1 MQHSTDSVVALIL
14 PADNRGG
21 QERDWLA
28 SLSPIAHLPAILH
41 VIRTLDEIDVSQVL
55 VSVDDIERANEI
67 STSIQSSG
75 ARVLIGNPG
84 SAPMEPLRQLE
95 SELEPSASHVLVLL
109 GVRPLVR
116 PATLHQLV
124 QSARENGGAAIL
136 HPADHREA
144 GVDSGPVVRDNNSSA
159 PEHKSRSRSGREIKP
174 IAICLPSLDIPK
186 VAADEHGVTEY
197 GNSDPVSSLVDA
209 IRERKGDFATCTCA
223 PEEAMPIESPADCS
237 IAESCFQSGVR
248 TRAARDGVI
257 MHGPETVWFSHDTVV
272 EPGAV
277 LEPVIVFGPG
287 VTVRVGATIRAFSHL
302 EGCVIERGAVVGPH
316 ARLRP
321 GTTVAEGARVG
332 NFVEVKASAI
342 GAGTK
347 VNHLSYI
354 GDSLVG
360 DGANVGAGTI
370 TCNYDGVSKH
380 QTVIGEKAFVGSHST
395 LVAPVRIGT
404 DSMTA
409 AGTVVTRD
417 VPDDAL
423 AIGRTVQ
430 ENKPGMARQLM
441 ARPKPGSRKR
451 P

>member
-21 QERDWLA
+21 QEREWLA
-28 SLSPIAHLPAILH
+28 SLAPIAHLPAILH
-41 VIRTLDEIDVSQVL
+41 VIRTLDEIGIAQVL
-55 VSVDDIERANEI
+55 VSVDDIERASEVA
-67 STSIQSSG
+67 TSVRSFG
-75 ARVLIGNPG
+75 ARVLIGKPG
-84 SAPMEPLRQLE
+84 SAPTESLRQLA
-95 SELEPSASHVLVLL
+95 SELEPSASHVLVLF
-109 GVRPLVR
+109 GVMPLVR

-124 QSARENGGAAIL
+124 QSARESGGAAVL
-136 HPADHREA
+136 YPADHREA
-144 GVDSGPVVRDNNSSA
+144 GVDSGPVIRDNNSST
-159 PEHKSRSRSGREIKP
+159 PEHTGRSGTGREIKP
-174 IAICLPSLDIPK
+174 VAICLPSFDVSK
-186 VAADEHGVTEY
+186 AAVDEIGVFKD
-197 GNSDPVSSLVDA
+197 GNSDPVPFLVDA
-209 IRERKGDFATCTCA
+209 IGKRKGVVATWTCA
-223 PEEAMPIESPADCS
+223 PEDAIPIESPADCS
-237 IAESCFQSGVR
+237 LAESCFQSSVR
-248 TRAARDGVI
+248 ARAARDGVI
-257 MHGPETVWFSHDTVV
+257 MKGPETVWFSHDTVV

-287 VTVRVGATIRAFSHL
+287 VTVREGATIRAFSYL

-321 GTTVAEGARVG
+321 GTTVSEGARIG

-360 DGANVGAGTI
+360 NGANVGAGTI

-380 QTVIGEKAFVGSHST
+380 KTVIGEKAFVGSHST

-404 DSMTA
+404 DAMTA

-430 ENKPGMARQLM
+430 QNKPGMARQLM
-441 ARPKPGSRKR
+441 KRLKPGSRKR

>member
-28 SLSPIAHLPAILH
+28 GLSPIAHLPAILH

-84 SAPMEPLRQLE
+84 SAPTHPLRQLE
-95 SELEPSASHVLVLL
+95 SELVPSASHVLVLL

-116 PATLHQLV
+116 PATLHRLV
-124 QSARENGGAAIL
+124 QSARESGGAAIL
-136 HPADHREA
+136 YPADHREA
-144 GVDSGPVVRDNNSSA
+144 GVDSGPVVRDNDSSV
-159 PEHKSRSRSGREIKP
+159 PEHTGRSKSGREIKP
-174 IAICLPSLDIPK
+174 IAICLPGLDIPK
-186 VAADEHGVTEY
+186 VAADEHGATEY

-209 IRERKGDFATCTCA
+209 IGERKGDFATWTCA

-248 TRAARDGVI
+248 ARAARDGVI

-287 VTVRVGATIRAFSHL
+287 VTVREGATIRAFSHL

-354 GDSLVG
+354 GDSQVG

-441 ARPKPGSRKR
+441 ARPKLGSRKR